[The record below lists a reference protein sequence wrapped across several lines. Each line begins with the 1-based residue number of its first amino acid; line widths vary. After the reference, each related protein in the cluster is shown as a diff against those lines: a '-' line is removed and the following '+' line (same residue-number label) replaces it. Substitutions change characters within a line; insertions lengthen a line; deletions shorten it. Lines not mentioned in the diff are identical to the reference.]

1 MISRLY
7 LNLQDHFNRSK
18 VVVYDS
24 QHALV
29 TKVDDAHTIT
39 EWVTRVA
46 DEFDDHDYPVDNGEI
61 EEVDGQIEAD
71 EGAEL
76 TTIGLASNR
85 C

>member
-7 LNLQDHFNRSK
+7 LNLQDQFNRSK

-24 QHALV
+24 RQVLA
-29 TKVDDAHTIT
+29 TKVDDAHIIT

-46 DEFDDHDYPVDNGEI
+46 DEFDDHDYPIDNEEI
-61 EEVDGQIEAD
+61 EEVDGQTEAG

-76 TTIGLASNR
+76 TSIGHIPSR